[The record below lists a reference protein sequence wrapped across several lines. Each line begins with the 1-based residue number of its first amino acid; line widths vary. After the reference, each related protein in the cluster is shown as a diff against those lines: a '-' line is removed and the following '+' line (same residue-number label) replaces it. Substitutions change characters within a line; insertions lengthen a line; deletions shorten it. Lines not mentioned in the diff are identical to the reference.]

1 LSASQSAQRL
11 SPARNRKFCR
21 LPAGAEW
28 IRTSG
33 SAREW
38 LPFCFVYLPETV
50 RVSPKGL
57 VRDRG
62 FESTSLQQT
71 VRLSSGFASIRG
83 QSPGFQPLCG
93 PFRAAV
99 VGRDAQSPV
108 ASRRKGVVSLS
119 VGIPVPQCC
128 RTGFARLAAP
138 AANEVELAISAGL
151 GVRIGSSKTEQSPL
165 ILPGQRQT

>member
-1 LSASQSAQRL
+1 MRDRPIAKSRSLKRRRLLSASQSAQRL

-99 VGRDAQSPV
+99 VGRDAQSPA
-108 ASRRKGVVSLS
+108 ASGRAALVSLS
-119 VGIPVPQCC
+119 GPIPVPQCC
-128 RTGFARLAAP
+128 GCGSRYRRRWPRAKSVASGA
-138 AANEVELAISAGL
+138 VISAE
-151 GVRIGSSKTEQSPL
+151 R
-165 ILPGQRQT
+165 